1 MMNNWCEKLKQYW
14 IQKDISKIISLFD
27 EDVEYY
33 ETPFQKVDD
42 LKLVWKDIESQN
54 LQSLEYKIIGEKNNT
69 IIANYIM
76 NDNGRVVDMIYEIEL
91 NKKGKCT
98 YFKQWYMVG
107 E

>member
-27 EDVEYY
+27 ENADYY
-33 ETPFQKVDD
+33 ETPFQKVNDI
-42 LKLVWKDIESQN
+42 KLVWKDIESQN

-76 NDNGRVVDMIYEIEL
+76 NDSGRIVDMIYEIEL
-91 NKKGKCT
+91 NEKGKCT
-98 YFKQWYMVG
+98 YFKQWYMIFN
-107 E
+107 

>member
-1 MMNNWCEKLKQYW
+1 MINNWCEKLKQYW

-27 EDVEYY
+27 EDVDYY
-33 ETPFQKVDD
+33 ETPFQKVDEI
-42 LKLVWKDIESQN
+42 KLVWKDIESQN

-76 NDNGRVVDMIYEIEL
+76 NDNGRIVDMIYEIEL
-91 NKKGKCT
+91 NDKGKCT